1 MSAMGRKQTIARS
14 FLCPTCR
21 LWAHELGDGFTSR
34 SKGEWAFAV
43 LEVRQ
48 RSSVTLNVTL
58 DEHRAVTLGR
68 VQLLCSSPLQG
79 DEVEEVEEP
88 PIPSRQG
95 DKLISC
101 KDD

>member
-1 MSAMGRKQTIARS
+1 MGRKQTIARS

-48 RSSVTLNVTL
+48 RSTVTLSVTV
-58 DEHRAVTLGR
+58 DEHWAVTFGR

-79 DEVEEVEEP
+79 DEVEEVEAAP
-88 PIPSRQG
+88 VSSSQG
-95 DKLISC
+95 DKLIIC